1 MPIVE
6 KALVAEN
13 AHEVVMHKSA
23 LVALRGSI
31 EDIARR
37 IVGHG
42 LIKHGR
48 MRQRPATDVGGAKLP
63 GCTGQG
69 VRRVWVMR

>member
-6 KALVAEN
+6 KALVAEYT
-13 AHEVVMHKSA
+13 HEVVMHKSA

-37 IVGHG
+37 IVGHHAECA
-42 LIKHGR
+42 KD
-48 MRQRPATDVGGAKLP
+48 RPRTLEAPKLP
-63 GCTGQG
+63 DCTGQG